1 MIKKDGTIASPKGFT
16 ADAVHAGLKYKNL
29 DLGIIISEIPAQVAG
44 VFTKNKVCAAPVVLD
59 RTLVKS
65 GEIQAILCN
74 SAVANA
80 VTGDQ
85 GMINAMLTQKFVAKK
100 FNIKESLVAVC
111 STGVIGVQLPMEK
124 IETGINRLSE
134 NGQAD
139 RFAKAIL
146 TTDTVTKTVTLTSV
160 INDKTVT
167 MSGVCKGS
175 GMIHPNMCTML
186 AFITTDANISHEL
199 LQKLLSEVTE
209 TTFNQITVDGDTSTN
224 DTVLVMANAMA
235 GNEAI
240 KEKTQ
245 DYEIFKA
252 MLFETC
258 TILAQKIAADGEG
271 ATKFIEVSVS
281 GAPTDERARMI
292 AKKIVGSNLVK
303 TAIFGA
309 DPNWGRIVSSIGQA
323 ADFEPDDI
331 LVKIQNEKVLEHS
344 TPLYF
349 DKAILSQ
356 KLKEKEVMIEVNL
369 NKSQGYGKAWGCDLT
384 YHYVEINAT
393 YTS

>member
-356 KLKEKEVMIEVNL
+356 KLKEKEVMIEVDL

>member
-199 LQKLLSEVTE
+199 LQKLLSEVIE

-356 KLKEKEVMIEVNL
+356 KLKEKEVMIEVDL

>member
-124 IETGINRLSE
+124 IETGINLLSE

-146 TTDTVTKTVTLTSV
+146 TTDKVTKTVTLTSV

-356 KLKEKEVMIEVNL
+356 KLKEKEVMIEVDL

>member
-1 MIKKDGTIASPKGFT
+1 MIKKDGTIASPTGFT

-356 KLKEKEVMIEVNL
+356 KLKEKEVMIEVDL

>member
-59 RTLVKS
+59 RTLAKS

-124 IETGINRLSE
+124 IETGINLLSE

-356 KLKEKEVMIEVNL
+356 KLKEKEVMIEVDL